1 MHLWIWT
8 CATSSCWSA
17 RRRPDAH
24 RRGQEP
30 LCEPAALSQRLTKME
45 DKLGVR
51 LFDREGRRL
60 VVNPAGRRM
69 LVASR
74 LVLAELR
81 SAEHDV
87 RDIRDGANGRVRF
100 TSQCS
105 TTFQWLPPVLKR
117 FREQQPNIEIRI
129 ETVPGD
135 DPIGALVDDRVDVAL
150 ITKLDRQMDRVLLTP
165 LFDDEMVAVV
175 AGPHPW
181 AARRYVTARDF
192 DDAHLILYDVYDQ
205 TRIPST
211 PLPVPPRR
219 PASPHHH
226 HAGHHRPPHRDGR
239 RWCGRDRAPQL
250 GGRALHHLP
259 RRRDRAPGSEAAD
272 PHLVLRHAPRSA
284 PPSHRRL
291 RAGADPRARGTDAAD
306 WQALGRLQRIERA
319 ATR

>member
-1 MHLWIWT
+1 MDLDL
-8 CATSSCWSA
+8 
-17 RRRPDAH
+17 RDLELLDALA
-24 RRGQEP
+24 GAQTLTAAAKSLYVSQP
-30 LCEPAALSQRLTKME
+30 ALSQRLTKME

-81 SAEHDV
+81 SAERDV
-87 RDIRDGANGRVRF
+87 RDIRDGANRRVRF

-150 ITKLDRQMDRVLLTP
+150 VTKLDRQMDRVLLTP

-211 PLPVPPRR
+211 PLPVPHGAR
-219 PASPHHH
+219 PARVTTMPVITDLLIEMVAGGEGVTVLPNWVAAPYTTSHDVEIVHLGAKPLIRTWYCATRPGPRLPHID
-226 HAGHHRPPHRDGR
+226 AFVQELTRELEAPTR
-239 RWCGRDRAPQL
+239 R
-250 GGRALHHLP
+250 
-259 RRRDRAPGSEAAD
+259 
-272 PHLVLRHAPRSA
+272 
-284 PPSHRRL
+284 
-291 RAGADPRARGTDAAD
+291 D
-306 WQALGRLQRIERA
+306 WQAVGRLQRIERA

>member
-1 MHLWIWT
+1 MDLDL
-8 CATSSCWSA
+8 
-17 RRRPDAH
+17 RDLELLDALADA
-24 RRGQEP
+24 QTLTAAAKSLYVSQP
-30 LCEPAALSQRLTKME
+30 ALSQRLTKME

-69 LVASR
+69 LAASR

-81 SAEHDV
+81 SAERDV
-87 RDIRDGANGRVRF
+87 RDIRDGANRRVRF

-150 ITKLDRQMDRVLLTP
+150 VTKLDRQMDRVLLTP

-211 PLPVPPRR
+211 PLPVPHGAR
-219 PASPHHH
+219 PARVTTMPVITDLLIEMVAGGEGVTVLPNWVAAPYTTSHDVEIVHLGAKPLIRTWYCATRPGPRLPHID
-226 HAGHHRPPHRDGR
+226 AFVQELTRELEAPTR
-239 RWCGRDRAPQL
+239 R
-250 GGRALHHLP
+250 
-259 RRRDRAPGSEAAD
+259 
-272 PHLVLRHAPRSA
+272 
-284 PPSHRRL
+284 
-291 RAGADPRARGTDAAD
+291 D
-306 WQALGRLQRIERA
+306 WQAVGRLQRIERA

>member
-1 MHLWIWT
+1 MDLDLRDLELLN
-8 CATSSCWSA
+8 ALA
-17 RRRPDAH
+17 DA
-24 RRGQEP
+24 QTLTAAAKSLYVSQP
-30 LCEPAALSQRLTKME
+30 ALSQRLTKME

-81 SAEHDV
+81 SAERDV

-150 ITKLDRQMDRVLLTP
+150 VTKLDRQMDRVLLTP

-211 PLPVPPRR
+211 PLPVPHGAR
-219 PASPHHH
+219 PARITTMPVITDLLIEMVAGGEGVTVLPNWVAAPYTTSHDVEIVHLGAKPLIRTWYCATRPGPRLPHID
-226 HAGHHRPPHRDGR
+226 AFVQELTRELEAPTR
-239 RWCGRDRAPQL
+239 R
-250 GGRALHHLP
+250 
-259 RRRDRAPGSEAAD
+259 
-272 PHLVLRHAPRSA
+272 
-284 PPSHRRL
+284 
-291 RAGADPRARGTDAAD
+291 D
-306 WQALGRLQRIERA
+306 WQAVGRLQRIERA

>member
-1 MHLWIWT
+1 MDLDLRDLELLD
-8 CATSSCWSA
+8 ALADA
-17 RRRPDAH
+17 RTLTAAAKNLYVSQP
-24 RRGQEP
+24 
-30 LCEPAALSQRLTKME
+30 ALSQRLTKME

-69 LVASR
+69 LAASR

-81 SAEHDV
+81 SAERDV

-150 ITKLDRQMDRVLLTP
+150 VTKLDRQMDRVLLTP

-211 PLPVPPRR
+211 PLPVPHGAR
-219 PASPHHH
+219 PARITTMPVITDLLIEMVAGGEGVTVLPNWVAAPYTTSHDVEIVHLGAKPLIRTWYCATRPGPRLPHID
-226 HAGHHRPPHRDGR
+226 AFVQELTRELEAPTR
-239 RWCGRDRAPQL
+239 R
-250 GGRALHHLP
+250 
-259 RRRDRAPGSEAAD
+259 
-272 PHLVLRHAPRSA
+272 
-284 PPSHRRL
+284 
-291 RAGADPRARGTDAAD
+291 D
-306 WQALGRLQRIERA
+306 WQAVGRLQRIERA

>member
-1 MHLWIWT
+1 MDLDL
-8 CATSSCWSA
+8 
-17 RRRPDAH
+17 RDLELLDALADA
-24 RRGQEP
+24 QTLTAAAKSLYVSQP
-30 LCEPAALSQRLTKME
+30 ALSQRLTKME

-51 LFDREGRRL
+51 LFDRKGRRL

-81 SAEHDV
+81 SAERDV

-150 ITKLDRQMDRVLLTP
+150 VTKLDRQMDRVLLTP

-211 PLPVPPRR
+211 PLPVPHGAR
-219 PASPHHH
+219 PARITTMPVITDLLIEMVAGGEGVTVLPNWVAAPYTTSHDVEIVHLGAKPLIRTWYCATRPGPRLPHID
-226 HAGHHRPPHRDGR
+226 AFVQELTRELEAPTR
-239 RWCGRDRAPQL
+239 R
-250 GGRALHHLP
+250 
-259 RRRDRAPGSEAAD
+259 
-272 PHLVLRHAPRSA
+272 
-284 PPSHRRL
+284 
-291 RAGADPRARGTDAAD
+291 D
-306 WQALGRLQRIERA
+306 WQAVGRLQRIERA

>member
-1 MHLWIWT
+1 MDLDL
-8 CATSSCWSA
+8 
-17 RRRPDAH
+17 RDLELLDALADA
-24 RRGQEP
+24 QTLTAAAKSLYVSQP
-30 LCEPAALSQRLTKME
+30 ALSQRLTKME

-69 LVASR
+69 LAASR

-81 SAEHDV
+81 SAERDV
-87 RDIRDGANGRVRF
+87 RDIRDGANRRVRF

-150 ITKLDRQMDRVLLTP
+150 VTKLDRQMDRVLLTP

-211 PLPVPPRR
+211 PLPVPHGAR
-219 PASPHHH
+219 PARITTMPVITDLLIEMVAGGEGVTVLPNWVAAPYTTSHDVEIVHLGAKPLIRTWYCATRPGPRLPHID
-226 HAGHHRPPHRDGR
+226 AFVQELTRELEAPTR
-239 RWCGRDRAPQL
+239 R
-250 GGRALHHLP
+250 
-259 RRRDRAPGSEAAD
+259 
-272 PHLVLRHAPRSA
+272 
-284 PPSHRRL
+284 
-291 RAGADPRARGTDAAD
+291 D
-306 WQALGRLQRIERA
+306 WQAVGRLQRIERA

>member
-1 MHLWIWT
+1 MDL
-8 CATSSCWSA
+8 AL
-17 RRRPDAH
+17 RDLELLDALADA
-24 RRGQEP
+24 QTLTAAAKSLYVSQP
-30 LCEPAALSQRLTKME
+30 ALSQRLTKME

-81 SAEHDV
+81 SAERDV
-87 RDIRDGANGRVRF
+87 RDIRDGANRRVRF

-129 ETVPGD
+129 ETVPSD

-150 ITKLDRQMDRVLLTP
+150 VTKLDRQIDRVLLTP

-211 PLPVPPRR
+211 PLPVPHGAR
-219 PASPHHH
+219 PARITTMPVITDLLIEMVAGGEGVTVLPNWVAAPYTTSHDVEIVHLGAKPLIRTWYCATRPGPRLPHID
-226 HAGHHRPPHRDGR
+226 AFVQELTRELEAPTR
-239 RWCGRDRAPQL
+239 R
-250 GGRALHHLP
+250 
-259 RRRDRAPGSEAAD
+259 
-272 PHLVLRHAPRSA
+272 
-284 PPSHRRL
+284 
-291 RAGADPRARGTDAAD
+291 D
-306 WQALGRLQRIERA
+306 WQAVGRLQRIERA

>member
-1 MHLWIWT
+1 MDLDL
-8 CATSSCWSA
+8 
-17 RRRPDAH
+17 RDLELLDALADA
-24 RRGQEP
+24 QTLTAAAKSLYVSQP
-30 LCEPAALSQRLTKME
+30 ALSQRLTKME

-51 LFDREGRRL
+51 LFDRVGRRL

-81 SAEHDV
+81 SAERDV
-87 RDIRDGANGRVRF
+87 RDIRDGANRRVRF

-150 ITKLDRQMDRVLLTP
+150 VTKLDRQMDRVLLTP

-211 PLPVPPRR
+211 PLPVPHGAR
-219 PASPHHH
+219 PARITTMPVITDLLIEMVAGGEGVTVLPNWVAAPYTTSHDVEIVHLGAKPLIRTWYCATRPGPRLPHID
-226 HAGHHRPPHRDGR
+226 AFVQELTRELEAPTR
-239 RWCGRDRAPQL
+239 R
-250 GGRALHHLP
+250 
-259 RRRDRAPGSEAAD
+259 
-272 PHLVLRHAPRSA
+272 
-284 PPSHRRL
+284 
-291 RAGADPRARGTDAAD
+291 D
-306 WQALGRLQRIERA
+306 WQAVGRLQRIERA

>member
-1 MHLWIWT
+1 MDLDLRDLELLD
-8 CATSSCWSA
+8 ALGDA
-17 RRRPDAH
+17 RTLTAAAKSLYVSQP
-24 RRGQEP
+24 
-30 LCEPAALSQRLTKME
+30 ALSQRLTKME

-81 SAEHDV
+81 SAERDV

-150 ITKLDRQMDRVLLTP
+150 VTKLDRQMDRVLLTP

-211 PLPVPPRR
+211 PLPVPHGAR
-219 PASPHHH
+219 PARITTMPVITDLLIEMVAGGEGVTVLPNWVAAPYTTSHDVEIVHLGAKPLIRTWYCATRPGPRLPHID
-226 HAGHHRPPHRDGR
+226 AFVQELTRELEAPTR
-239 RWCGRDRAPQL
+239 R
-250 GGRALHHLP
+250 
-259 RRRDRAPGSEAAD
+259 
-272 PHLVLRHAPRSA
+272 
-284 PPSHRRL
+284 
-291 RAGADPRARGTDAAD
+291 D
-306 WQALGRLQRIERA
+306 WQAVGRLQRIERA

>member
-1 MHLWIWT
+1 MDLDL
-8 CATSSCWSA
+8 
-17 RRRPDAH
+17 RDLELLDALADV
-24 RRGQEP
+24 QTLTAAAKSLYVSQP
-30 LCEPAALSQRLTKME
+30 ALSQRLTKME

-81 SAEHDV
+81 SAERDV

-150 ITKLDRQMDRVLLTP
+150 VTKLDRQMDRVLLTP

-211 PLPVPPRR
+211 PLPVPHGAR
-219 PASPHHH
+219 PARITTMPVITDLLIEMV
-226 HAGHHRPPHRDGR
+226 AGGEGVTVLPNWVAAPTPP
-239 RWCGRDRAPQL
+239 PTT
-250 GGRALHHLP
+250 
-259 RRRDRAPGSEAAD
+259 S
-272 PHLVLRHAPRSA
+272 RSC
-284 PPSHRRL
+284 
-291 RAGADPRARGTDAAD
+291 T
-306 WQALGRLQRIERA
+306 WERS
-319 ATR
+319 R

>member
-1 MHLWIWT
+1 MDLDLRDLELLD
-8 CATSSCWSA
+8 ALA
-17 RRRPDAH
+17 DAH
-24 RRGQEP
+24 TLTAAAKSLYVSQP
-30 LCEPAALSQRLTKME
+30 ALSQRLTKME

-81 SAEHDV
+81 SAERDV
-87 RDIRDGANGRVRF
+87 RDIRDGANRRVRF

-150 ITKLDRQMDRVLLTP
+150 VTKLDRQMDRVLLTP

-211 PLPVPPRR
+211 PLPVPHGAR
-219 PASPHHH
+219 PARITTMPVITDLLIEMVAGGEGVTVLPNWVAAPYTTSHDVEIVHLGAKPLIRTWYCATRPGPRLPHID
-226 HAGHHRPPHRDGR
+226 AFVQELTRELEAPTR
-239 RWCGRDRAPQL
+239 R
-250 GGRALHHLP
+250 
-259 RRRDRAPGSEAAD
+259 
-272 PHLVLRHAPRSA
+272 
-284 PPSHRRL
+284 
-291 RAGADPRARGTDAAD
+291 D
-306 WQALGRLQRIERA
+306 WQAVGRLQRIERA

>member
-1 MHLWIWT
+1 MDLDL
-8 CATSSCWSA
+8 
-17 RRRPDAH
+17 RDLELLDALADA
-24 RRGQEP
+24 QTLTAAAKSLYVSQP
-30 LCEPAALSQRLTKME
+30 ALSQRLTKME

-81 SAEHDV
+81 SAERDV

-150 ITKLDRQMDRVLLTP
+150 VTKLDRQMDRVLLTP

-211 PLPVPPRR
+211 PLPVPHGAR
-219 PASPHHH
+219 PARITTMPVITDLLIEMVAGGQGVTVLPNWVAAPYTTSHDVEIVHLGAKPLIRTWYCATRPGPRLPHID
-226 HAGHHRPPHRDGR
+226 AFVQELTRELEAPMR
-239 RWCGRDRAPQL
+239 R
-250 GGRALHHLP
+250 
-259 RRRDRAPGSEAAD
+259 
-272 PHLVLRHAPRSA
+272 
-284 PPSHRRL
+284 
-291 RAGADPRARGTDAAD
+291 D
-306 WQALGRLQRIERA
+306 WQAVGRLQRIERA

>member
-1 MHLWIWT
+1 MDLDLRDLELLD
-8 CATSSCWSA
+8 ALADA
-17 RRRPDAH
+17 RTLTAAAKSLYVSQP
-24 RRGQEP
+24 
-30 LCEPAALSQRLTKME
+30 ALSQRLTKME

-69 LVASR
+69 LAASR

-81 SAEHDV
+81 SAERDV
-87 RDIRDGANGRVRF
+87 RDIRDGANRRVRF

-150 ITKLDRQMDRVLLTP
+150 VTKLDRQMDRVLLTP

-211 PLPVPPRR
+211 PLPVPHGAR
-219 PASPHHH
+219 PARITTMPVITDLLIEMVAGGEGVTVLPNWVAAPYTTSHDVEIVHLGAKPLIRTWYCATRPGPRLPHID
-226 HAGHHRPPHRDGR
+226 AFVQELTRELEAPTR
-239 RWCGRDRAPQL
+239 R
-250 GGRALHHLP
+250 
-259 RRRDRAPGSEAAD
+259 
-272 PHLVLRHAPRSA
+272 
-284 PPSHRRL
+284 
-291 RAGADPRARGTDAAD
+291 D
-306 WQALGRLQRIERA
+306 WQAVGRLQRIERA

>member
-1 MHLWIWT
+1 MDLDLRDLELLD
-8 CATSSCWSA
+8 ALADA
-17 RRRPDAH
+17 RTLTAAAKSLYVSQP
-24 RRGQEP
+24 
-30 LCEPAALSQRLTKME
+30 ALSQRLTKME

-81 SAEHDV
+81 SAERDV

-150 ITKLDRQMDRVLLTP
+150 VTKLDRQMDRVLLTP

-211 PLPVPPRR
+211 PLPVPHGAR
-219 PASPHHH
+219 PARITTMPVITDLLIEMVAGGEGVTVLPNWVAAPYTTSHDVEIVHLGAKPLIRTWYCATRPGPRLPHID
-226 HAGHHRPPHRDGR
+226 AFVQELTRELEAPTR
-239 RWCGRDRAPQL
+239 R
-250 GGRALHHLP
+250 
-259 RRRDRAPGSEAAD
+259 
-272 PHLVLRHAPRSA
+272 
-284 PPSHRRL
+284 
-291 RAGADPRARGTDAAD
+291 D
-306 WQALGRLQRIERA
+306 WQAVGRLQRIERA

>member
-1 MHLWIWT
+1 MDLDLRDLELLD
-8 CATSSCWSA
+8 ALADA
-17 RRRPDAH
+17 RTLTAAAKSLYVSQP
-24 RRGQEP
+24 
-30 LCEPAALSQRLTKME
+30 ALSQRLTKME

-81 SAEHDV
+81 SAERDV
-87 RDIRDGANGRVRF
+87 RDIRDGANRRVRF

-150 ITKLDRQMDRVLLTP
+150 VTKLDRQMDRVLLTP

-211 PLPVPPRR
+211 PLPVPHGAR
-219 PASPHHH
+219 PARITTMPVITDLLIEMVAGGEGVTVLPNWVAAPYTTSHDVEIVHLGAKPLIRTWYCATRPGPRLPHID
-226 HAGHHRPPHRDGR
+226 AFVQELTRELEAPTR
-239 RWCGRDRAPQL
+239 R
-250 GGRALHHLP
+250 
-259 RRRDRAPGSEAAD
+259 
-272 PHLVLRHAPRSA
+272 
-284 PPSHRRL
+284 
-291 RAGADPRARGTDAAD
+291 D
-306 WQALGRLQRIERA
+306 WQAVGRLQRIERA

>member
-1 MHLWIWT
+1 MDLDLRDLELLN
-8 CATSSCWSA
+8 ALA
-17 RRRPDAH
+17 DA
-24 RRGQEP
+24 QTLTAAAKSLYVSQP
-30 LCEPAALSQRLTKME
+30 ALSQRLTKME

-81 SAEHDV
+81 SAERDV
-87 RDIRDGANGRVRF
+87 RDIRDGANRRVRF

-150 ITKLDRQMDRVLLTP
+150 VTKLDRQMDRVLLTP

-211 PLPVPPRR
+211 PLPVPHGAR
-219 PASPHHH
+219 PARITTMPVITDLLIEMVAGGEGVTVLPNWVAAPYTTSHDVEIVHLGAKPLIRTWYCATRPGPRLPHID
-226 HAGHHRPPHRDGR
+226 AFVQELTRELEAPTR
-239 RWCGRDRAPQL
+239 R
-250 GGRALHHLP
+250 
-259 RRRDRAPGSEAAD
+259 
-272 PHLVLRHAPRSA
+272 
-284 PPSHRRL
+284 
-291 RAGADPRARGTDAAD
+291 D
-306 WQALGRLQRIERA
+306 WQAVGRLQRIERA

>member
-1 MHLWIWT
+1 MDLDL
-8 CATSSCWSA
+8 
-17 RRRPDAH
+17 RDLELLDALADA
-24 RRGQEP
+24 QTLTAAAKSLYVSQP
-30 LCEPAALSQRLTKME
+30 ALSQRLTKME

-81 SAEHDV
+81 SAERDV

-150 ITKLDRQMDRVLLTP
+150 VTKLDRQMDRVLLTP

-211 PLPVPPRR
+211 PLPVPHGAR
-219 PASPHHH
+219 PARITTMPVITDLLIEMVAGGEGVTVLPNWVAAPYTTSHDVEIVHLGAKPLIRTWYCATRPGPRLPHID
-226 HAGHHRPPHRDGR
+226 AFVQELTRELEAPTR
-239 RWCGRDRAPQL
+239 R
-250 GGRALHHLP
+250 
-259 RRRDRAPGSEAAD
+259 
-272 PHLVLRHAPRSA
+272 
-284 PPSHRRL
+284 
-291 RAGADPRARGTDAAD
+291 D
-306 WQALGRLQRIERA
+306 WQAVGRLQRIERT

>member
-1 MHLWIWT
+1 MDLDLRDLELLD
-8 CATSSCWSA
+8 ALADA
-17 RRRPDAH
+17 RTLTAAAKSLYVSQP
-24 RRGQEP
+24 
-30 LCEPAALSQRLTKME
+30 ALSQRLTKME

-69 LVASR
+69 LAASR

-81 SAEHDV
+81 SAERDV

-150 ITKLDRQMDRVLLTP
+150 VTKLDRQMDRVLLTP

-211 PLPVPPRR
+211 PLPVPHGAR
-219 PASPHHH
+219 PARITTMPVITDLLIEMVAGGEGVTVLPNWVAAPYTTSHDVEIVHLGAKPLIRTWYCATRPGPRLPHID
-226 HAGHHRPPHRDGR
+226 AFVQELTRELEAPTR
-239 RWCGRDRAPQL
+239 R
-250 GGRALHHLP
+250 
-259 RRRDRAPGSEAAD
+259 
-272 PHLVLRHAPRSA
+272 
-284 PPSHRRL
+284 
-291 RAGADPRARGTDAAD
+291 D
-306 WQALGRLQRIERA
+306 WQAVGRLQRIERA

>member
-1 MHLWIWT
+1 MDLDL
-8 CATSSCWSA
+8 
-17 RRRPDAH
+17 RDLELLDALADA
-24 RRGQEP
+24 QTLTAAAKSLYVSQP
-30 LCEPAALSQRLTKME
+30 ALSQRLTKME

-81 SAEHDV
+81 SAERDV

-150 ITKLDRQMDRVLLTP
+150 VTKLDRQMDRVLLTP

-211 PLPVPPRR
+211 PLPVPHGAR
-219 PASPHHH
+219 PARITTMPVITDLLIEMVAGGEGVTVLPNWVAAPYTTSHDVEIVHLGAKPLIRTWYCATRPGPRLPHID
-226 HAGHHRPPHRDGR
+226 AFVQELTRELEAPTR
-239 RWCGRDRAPQL
+239 R
-250 GGRALHHLP
+250 
-259 RRRDRAPGSEAAD
+259 
-272 PHLVLRHAPRSA
+272 
-284 PPSHRRL
+284 
-291 RAGADPRARGTDAAD
+291 D
-306 WQALGRLQRIERA
+306 WQAVGRLQRIERA

>member
-1 MHLWIWT
+1 MDLDL
-8 CATSSCWSA
+8 
-17 RRRPDAH
+17 RDLELLDALADA
-24 RRGQEP
+24 QTLTAAAKILYVSQP
-30 LCEPAALSQRLTKME
+30 ALSQRLTKME

-81 SAEHDV
+81 SAERDV

-150 ITKLDRQMDRVLLTP
+150 VTKLDRQMDRVLLTP

-192 DDAHLILYDVYDQ
+192 DDTHLILYDVYDQ

-211 PLPVPPRR
+211 PLPVPHGAR
-219 PASPHHH
+219 PARITTMPVITDLLIEMVAGGEGVTVLPNWVAAPYTTSHDVEIVHLGAKPLIRTWYCATRPGPRLPHID
-226 HAGHHRPPHRDGR
+226 AFVQELTRELEAPMR
-239 RWCGRDRAPQL
+239 R
-250 GGRALHHLP
+250 
-259 RRRDRAPGSEAAD
+259 
-272 PHLVLRHAPRSA
+272 
-284 PPSHRRL
+284 
-291 RAGADPRARGTDAAD
+291 D
-306 WQALGRLQRIERA
+306 WQAVGRLQRIERA

>member
-1 MHLWIWT
+1 MDLDL
-8 CATSSCWSA
+8 
-17 RRRPDAH
+17 RDLELLDALA
-24 RRGQEP
+24 GAQTLTAAAKSLYVSQP
-30 LCEPAALSQRLTKME
+30 ALSQRLTKME

-81 SAEHDV
+81 SAERDV
-87 RDIRDGANGRVRF
+87 RDIRDGANRRVRF

-150 ITKLDRQMDRVLLTP
+150 VTKLDRQMDRVLLTP

-211 PLPVPPRR
+211 PLPVPHGAR
-219 PASPHHH
+219 PARITTMPVITDLLIEMVAGGEGVTVLPNWVAAPYTTSHDVEIVHLGAKPLIRTWYCATRPGPRLPHID
-226 HAGHHRPPHRDGR
+226 AFVQELTRELEAPTR
-239 RWCGRDRAPQL
+239 R
-250 GGRALHHLP
+250 
-259 RRRDRAPGSEAAD
+259 
-272 PHLVLRHAPRSA
+272 
-284 PPSHRRL
+284 
-291 RAGADPRARGTDAAD
+291 D
-306 WQALGRLQRIERA
+306 WQAVGRLQRIERA

>member
-1 MHLWIWT
+1 MDL
-8 CATSSCWSA
+8 AL
-17 RRRPDAH
+17 RDLELLDALADA
-24 RRGQEP
+24 QTLTAAAKSLYVSQP
-30 LCEPAALSQRLTKME
+30 ALSQRLTKME

-51 LFDREGRRL
+51 LFDRVGRRL

-81 SAEHDV
+81 SAERDV
-87 RDIRDGANGRVRF
+87 RDIRDGANRRVRF

-150 ITKLDRQMDRVLLTP
+150 VTKLDRQMDRVLLTP

-211 PLPVPPRR
+211 PLPVPHGAR
-219 PASPHHH
+219 PARITTMPVITDLLIEMVAGGEGVTVLPNWVAAPYTTSHDVEIVHLGAKPLIRTWYCATRPGPRLPHID
-226 HAGHHRPPHRDGR
+226 AFVQELTRELEAPTR
-239 RWCGRDRAPQL
+239 R
-250 GGRALHHLP
+250 
-259 RRRDRAPGSEAAD
+259 
-272 PHLVLRHAPRSA
+272 
-284 PPSHRRL
+284 
-291 RAGADPRARGTDAAD
+291 D
-306 WQALGRLQRIERA
+306 WQAVGRLQRIERA

>member
-1 MHLWIWT
+1 
-8 CATSSCWSA
+8 
-17 RRRPDAH
+17 
-24 RRGQEP
+24 
-30 LCEPAALSQRLTKME
+30 ME

-81 SAEHDV
+81 SAERDV

-150 ITKLDRQMDRVLLTP
+150 VTKLDRQMDRVLLTP

-211 PLPVPPRR
+211 PLPVPHGAR
-219 PASPHHH
+219 PARITTMPVITDLLIEMVAGGAGVTVLPNWVAAPYTTSHDVEIVHLGAKPLIRTWYCATRPGPRLPHID
-226 HAGHHRPPHRDGR
+226 AFVQELTRELEAPTR
-239 RWCGRDRAPQL
+239 R
-250 GGRALHHLP
+250 
-259 RRRDRAPGSEAAD
+259 
-272 PHLVLRHAPRSA
+272 
-284 PPSHRRL
+284 
-291 RAGADPRARGTDAAD
+291 D

>member
-1 MHLWIWT
+1 MDLDLRDLELLD
-8 CATSSCWSA
+8 ALADA
-17 RRRPDAH
+17 RTLTAAAKNLYVSQP
-24 RRGQEP
+24 
-30 LCEPAALSQRLTKME
+30 ALSQRLTKME

-81 SAEHDV
+81 SAERDV

-150 ITKLDRQMDRVLLTP
+150 VTKLDRQMDRVLLTP

-211 PLPVPPRR
+211 PLPVPHGAR
-219 PASPHHH
+219 PARITTMPVITDLLIEMVAGGEGVTVLPNWVAAPYTTSHDVEIVHLGAKPLIRTWYCATRPGPRLPHID
-226 HAGHHRPPHRDGR
+226 AFVQELTRELEAPTR
-239 RWCGRDRAPQL
+239 R
-250 GGRALHHLP
+250 
-259 RRRDRAPGSEAAD
+259 
-272 PHLVLRHAPRSA
+272 
-284 PPSHRRL
+284 
-291 RAGADPRARGTDAAD
+291 D
-306 WQALGRLQRIERA
+306 WQAVGRLQRIERA

>member
-1 MHLWIWT
+1 MDLDL
-8 CATSSCWSA
+8 
-17 RRRPDAH
+17 RDLELLDALADA
-24 RRGQEP
+24 QTLTAAAKSLYVSQP
-30 LCEPAALSQRLTKME
+30 ALSQRLTKME

-81 SAEHDV
+81 SAERDV

-150 ITKLDRQMDRVLLTP
+150 VTKLDRQMDRVLLTP

-175 AGPHPW
+175 AGRHPW
-181 AARRYVTARDF
+181 AAGRYVTARDF

-211 PLPVPPRR
+211 PLPVPHGAR
-219 PASPHHH
+219 PARITTMPVITDLLIEMVAGGEGVTVLPNWVAAPYTTSHDVEIVHLGAKPLIRTWYCATRPGPRLPHID
-226 HAGHHRPPHRDGR
+226 AFVQELTRELEAPTR
-239 RWCGRDRAPQL
+239 R
-250 GGRALHHLP
+250 
-259 RRRDRAPGSEAAD
+259 
-272 PHLVLRHAPRSA
+272 
-284 PPSHRRL
+284 
-291 RAGADPRARGTDAAD
+291 D
-306 WQALGRLQRIERA
+306 WQAVGRLQRIERA
-319 ATR
+319 AR

>member
-1 MHLWIWT
+1 MDLDL
-8 CATSSCWSA
+8 
-17 RRRPDAH
+17 RDLELLDALADA
-24 RRGQEP
+24 QTLTAAAKSLYVSQP
-30 LCEPAALSQRLTKME
+30 ALSQRLTKME

-81 SAEHDV
+81 SAERDV

-150 ITKLDRQMDRVLLTP
+150 VTKLDRQMDRVLLTP

-175 AGPHPW
+175 AGSHPW

-211 PLPVPPRR
+211 PLPVPHGAR
-219 PASPHHH
+219 PARITTMPVITDLLIEMVAGGEGVTVLPNWVAAPYTTSHDVEIVHLGAKPLIRTWYCATRPGPRLPHID
-226 HAGHHRPPHRDGR
+226 AFVQELTRELEAPTR
-239 RWCGRDRAPQL
+239 R
-250 GGRALHHLP
+250 
-259 RRRDRAPGSEAAD
+259 
-272 PHLVLRHAPRSA
+272 
-284 PPSHRRL
+284 
-291 RAGADPRARGTDAAD
+291 D
-306 WQALGRLQRIERA
+306 WQAVGRLQRIERA